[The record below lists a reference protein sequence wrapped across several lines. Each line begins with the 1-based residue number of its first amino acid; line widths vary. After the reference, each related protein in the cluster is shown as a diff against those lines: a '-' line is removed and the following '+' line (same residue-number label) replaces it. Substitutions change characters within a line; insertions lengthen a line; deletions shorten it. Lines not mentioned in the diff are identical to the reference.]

1 MFPIGKDDSARR
13 KRDIRPEY
21 SVVPDDDLYGSPR
34 SWTGAQWSDARRDA
48 TLQNP
53 ASQDASQARK
63 SLPVQEETE
72 PFILKSPSPQ
82 TDHAR
87 SAAYS
92 QDRLPGRFA
101 PPTIGIEN
109 TPAAIFRDRSLYRR
123 GAESGRNRRGPHDSY
138 GVAHERGVSTWT
150 LQILASAF
158 LLGVTALMFHSN
170 RPIALQV
177 RQDMRQMFATDFIR
191 DAPSVVK
198 TTLGADAV
206 SPTTTISVSAP
217 PLDVVAP
224 VSGPITRT
232 YSVISPD
239 IVLHGRPG
247 SVVVAATDGLVV
259 AAGESQA
266 NGSYVL
272 IDHGAFGQTFYA
284 HLGKVVVHVQEYVT
298 AGETIGYLPNNSGNL
313 TFGYIRGGSYRD
325 PKSILGL
332 AK

>member
-1 MFPIGKDDSARR
+1 MACQALCQGGMVLFPIGKDDSARR

-92 QDRLPGRFA
+92 Q
-101 PPTIGIEN
+101 
-109 TPAAIFRDRSLYRR
+109 DRSLYRR

>member
-1 MFPIGKDDSARR
+1 MACQALCQGGMVLFPIGKDDSARR

-34 SWTGAQWSDARRDA
+34 SWTGAQWSDARSDA

-53 ASQDASQARK
+53 ASQDASQARQ

-92 QDRLPGRFA
+92 Q
-101 PPTIGIEN
+101 
-109 TPAAIFRDRSLYRR
+109 DRSLYRR

-206 SPTTTISVSAP
+206 SHTTTISVSAP

>member
-1 MFPIGKDDSARR
+1 MFPIGKDDSTRR

-21 SVVPDDDLYGSPR
+21 SVGPDDDLYGSPR

-48 TLQNP
+48 TLQDT
-53 ASQDASQARK
+53 ASQDATQAGKRFA
-63 SLPVQEETE
+63 VQEETE

-92 QDRLPGRFA
+92 QDR
-101 PPTIGIEN
+101 
-109 TPAAIFRDRSLYRR
+109 SLYRR
-123 GAESGRNRRGPHDSY
+123 SAESGRNRRGPHDSY

-170 RPIALQV
+170 RAIALQV
-177 RQDMRQMFATDFIR
+177 RQNMQQMFATDYIR

-198 TTLGADAV
+198 TALGADAV
-206 SPTTTISVSAP
+206 AHTTTISVSAP

-224 VSGPITRT
+224 VNGPIARA

-247 SVVVAATDGLVV
+247 SMVVAATDGLVI

-298 AGETIGYLPNNSGNL
+298 AGETIGYLPNNSGDL